1 MLYIFNPREISYRK
15 MFESNLYDQKF
26 RSYESICLYLYAMHV
41 VICIKIFGILSTK
54 LWIIFII
61 LNQYTSFKHI

>member
-26 RSYESICLYLYAMHV
+26 RSYESIWQPLDYNLIVYNMATTLQ
-41 VICIKIFGILSTK
+41 ILCK
-54 LWIIFII
+54 LI
-61 LNQYTSFKHI
+61 QSFL